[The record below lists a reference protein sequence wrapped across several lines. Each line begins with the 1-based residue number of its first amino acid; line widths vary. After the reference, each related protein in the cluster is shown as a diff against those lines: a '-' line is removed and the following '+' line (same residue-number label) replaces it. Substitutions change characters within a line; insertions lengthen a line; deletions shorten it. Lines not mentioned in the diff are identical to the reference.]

1 MPTKLK
7 KPTTSGIVNTNTN
20 TNVNKITINVPKQR
34 APAKPRQKSMAQAEQ
49 ELANLE
55 MNDSIYQPRAY
66 TTDVPINPSIFGFSH
81 LPVNRDI
88 TSTTREEPMLTSE
101 APAAVEPPVARVRK
115 KRGPNKPK
123 VAIGDATNQTLL
135 TDYLGSPVYA
145 EPSGYYT
152 DAGYVTEHRGFT
164 ESPMLTKM
172 YEKVKADFPARERYI
187 AEASGTKYIQSPLD
201 LALAKTGGPSP
212 KMTKMYSGPTTTPA
226 TTPRTPYVSGAES
239 AAPNPLAQKKRFPK
253 KTKEE
258 AAAIKAD
265 KEAIKAFKAKEAEAK
280 AKAKENKT
288 TLRGM
293 PGV

>member
-1 MPTKLK
+1 MPTKN
-7 KPTTSGIVNTNTN
+7 INTNTN
-20 TNVNKITINVPKQR
+20 TNVNKITINVPKQK

-66 TTDVPINPSIFGFSH
+66 TTDVPINPSVFGFSH

-88 TSTTREEPMLTSE
+88 TSTTREEPMVTSE

-115 KRGPNKPK
+115 GRGPNKPK
-123 VAIGDATNQTLL
+123 PVAAT
-135 TDYLGSPVYA
+135 VYA
-145 EPSGYYT
+145 EPSSYYT
-152 DAGYVTEHRGFT
+152 DVGYVTEKRGFT

-187 AEASGTKYIQSPLD
+187 AEASGSTEKYVQSPLD
-201 LALAKTGGPSP
+201 LALAKKEGSSP
-212 KMTKMYSGPTTTPA
+212 RMTKMHTGLTPRAPTNTPA
-226 TTPRTPYVSGAES
+226 STPRSPYASGTES
-239 AAPNPLAQKKRFPK
+239 VVPNPLAQKKRAPPPK
-253 KTKEE
+253 RTKEE
-258 AAAIKAD
+258 ADAIKAD
-265 KEAIKAFKAKEAEAK
+265 KAAIKQLKAKEAADK
-280 AKAKENKT
+280 AAAKENKT